1 MDSEESSL
9 ECEEAT
15 PNQKN
20 DVIWAQNLDE
30 VPCHERSKFLPDVL
44 EVWGTRPA
52 CDDLIDLHVVSV
64 ETSKNA
70 EYYRGTLLAISP
82 SYR

>member
-1 MDSEESSL
+1 MDSDESPL

-30 VPCHERSKFLPDVL
+30 VPCHERSKFLPEVP
-44 EVWGTRPA
+44 EVWGTMPA
-52 CDDLIDLHVVSV
+52 CGLLDLHVVSV

-82 SYR
+82 SYL